1 MAEENAKEEEPKKEE
16 KKGSALKFIIIGVAV
31 LILAGGGFVAW
42 QLFFAQESG
51 DTAQEAIPSDDQVAE
66 IDEASTKAFALET
79 FVVNLNDPGGKR
91 YLKTNIAL
99 EYATEEMGEELK
111 RRLPQLRDLILLLL
125 SSKSLDDIQTVDGKI
140 ALRRE
145 LIQRINQILTTGKIR
160 NLYFTEFVIQ

>member
-1 MAEENAKEEEPKKEE
+1 MAEENEKGDKPEE
-16 KKGSALKFIIIGVAV
+16 KKGSAMKLVLIAVAV
-31 LILAGGGFVAW
+31 LVLAGGGVVAW
-42 QLFFAQESG
+42 LLLSSPNP
-51 DTAQEAIPSDDQVAE
+51 EAASAVSSTDQNAE
-66 IDEASTKAFALET
+66 LDEAQSLTFPMET

-111 RRLPQLRDLILLLL
+111 QRLPQLRDLILLLL
-125 SSKSLDDIQTVDGKI
+125 SSKALDDVQTVDGKI

-145 LIQRINQILTTGKIR
+145 LVQRINQILTTGKIR

>member
-1 MAEENAKEEEPKKEE
+1 VAEEKVKDEEPKEG

-31 LILAGGGFVAW
+31 LVLAGGGFVAW
-42 QLFFAQESG
+42 QLFFTQKPEDSASETVSLEDQDAKLE
-51 DTAQEAIPSDDQVAE
+51 EALSQ
-66 IDEASTKAFALET
+66 TFTMET

-91 YLKTNIAL
+91 YLKTNIEL
-99 EYATEEMGEELK
+99 EYVTAEMGEELK
-111 RRLPQLRDLILLLL
+111 HRLPQLRDLILLLL

-145 LIQRINQILTTGKIR
+145 LIQRINQVLTTGKIR

>member
-1 MAEENAKEEEPKKEE
+1 MAEENEKGEEPKE
-16 KKGSALKFIIIGVAV
+16 KKGSTLMFVIIGATV

-42 QLFFAQESG
+42 QLLSAQKTGDVAQGAASSG
-51 DTAQEAIPSDDQVAE
+51 DRVEA
-66 IDEASTKAFALET
+66 IDEANTLNFPLET

-91 YLKTNIAL
+91 YLKTNIEL
-99 EYATEEMGEELK
+99 EYVTEAMGEELQ

-125 SSKSLDDIQTVDGKI
+125 SSKGLDDIQTVDGKI

-145 LIQRINQILTTGKIR
+145 LVQRINQILTTGKIR